1 VSGRLKTLPCSRD
14 YSSGRR
20 RGTGGGALRRGR
32 YGRWGR
38 DSTPARGLC
47 ARRAF
52 TFDQRGNILIRLGDE
67 SKQLCYGNH
76 LTSLNKNL
84 AQHAAP
90 HRLDFHIDLVGLNL
104 DDGFSRRNLVPFLF
118 EPFEDLAL
126 CHRIAAFR
134 HQYLN
139 HHLSPLTGCR

>member
-1 VSGRLKTLPCSRD
+1 MRDRRYVGR
-14 YSSGRR
+14 RR

-38 DSTPARGLC
+38 DSTPGRGLR

-52 TFDQRGNILIRLGDE
+52 TFEQRGNILIRLGDE
-67 SKQLCYGNH
+67 SKQLSYGNH
-76 LTSLNKNL
+76 LTSPNENL
-84 AQHAAP
+84 AQHAAA

-104 DDGFSRRNLVPFLF
+104 DDGFSSRDLVPFHF
-118 EPFEDLAL
+118 VPFEDLAL

-139 HHLSPLTGCR
+139 HH